1 MGLCT
6 AEWKTLQGSGGGLVS
21 DEWSPPGGGEE
32 VGGMNQHK
40 GWTRV
45 MRLQATPC
53 SDTEPGGGGEGSG
66 GWSRQA
72 LSSALVVDAV
82 DQRILHEEV
91 CNQLIF

>member
-1 MGLCT
+1 MR
-6 AEWKTLQGSGGGLVS
+6 SGVHQVVEKRWG
-21 DEWSPPGGGEE
+21 DEPTQRLDKGDECK
-32 VGGMNQHK
+32 QH
-40 GWTRV
+40 R
-45 MRLQATPC
+45 C

-82 DQRILHEEV
+82 DQEILHEEV